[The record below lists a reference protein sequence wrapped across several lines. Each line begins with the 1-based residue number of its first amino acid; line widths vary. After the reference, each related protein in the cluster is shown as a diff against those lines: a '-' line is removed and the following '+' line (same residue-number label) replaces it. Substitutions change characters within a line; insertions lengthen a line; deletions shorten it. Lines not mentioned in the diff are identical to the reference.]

1 MVTLSASLG
10 PAGRSTLCPLQPS
23 PQPGS
28 PRCRTELELLGCSA
42 GPSLLPDQETGG
54 CLEHPTHG
62 AEPQPGTLS
71 LGPAAGDP
79 QPGTRSSPHAAFL
92 TMGLALVPVP
102 ALGLQYSG
110 KGGLWDRQTPTAR
123 HRAPGLWR
131 SRKQERPLSPQRVTR
146 ARGCRAEPPLRKQRS
161 PNLLPGKSNW
171 KLSEDKKIMNK

>member
-54 CLEHPTHG
+54 CSEHPTHG

-71 LGPAAGDP
+71 RGPAAGDP
-79 QPGTRSSPHAAFL
+79 QPATCRISDNGFGPGPCPRTRA
-92 TMGLALVPVP
+92 PVFSEGR
-102 ALGLQYSG
+102 ALG
-110 KGGLWDRQTPTAR
+110 QTDTNSSA
-123 HRAPGLWR
+123 
-131 SRKQERPLSPQRVTR
+131 QSPWFV
-146 ARGCRAEPPLRKQRS
+146 A
-161 PNLLPGKSNW
+161 
-171 KLSEDKKIMNK
+171 LSEAGAASVPPTRHPRSGLQSGAPPAEAAVS